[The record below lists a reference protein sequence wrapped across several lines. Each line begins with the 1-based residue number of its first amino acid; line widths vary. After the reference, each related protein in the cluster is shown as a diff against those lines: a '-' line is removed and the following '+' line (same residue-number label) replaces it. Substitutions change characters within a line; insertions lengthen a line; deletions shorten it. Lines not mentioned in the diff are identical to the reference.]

1 MGRSGKVTGNIMSQP
16 TYKFKW
22 TNVDLNSYI
31 ENRRFVAKQ
40 KRREAEVLIKQAEAI
55 EEEMQELQ
63 LVLEPVKE
71 KEVKYEAS
79 TSTNPPTLTRV

>member
-1 MGRSGKVTGNIMSQP
+1 MSQP
-16 TYKFKW
+16 LYKFKW

-55 EEEMQELQ
+55 EEEMQELNS
-63 LVLEPVKE
+63 VLEPVKE
-71 KEVKYEAS
+71 KEIKYEAS
-79 TSTNPPTLTRV
+79 ISTNPPTLARV